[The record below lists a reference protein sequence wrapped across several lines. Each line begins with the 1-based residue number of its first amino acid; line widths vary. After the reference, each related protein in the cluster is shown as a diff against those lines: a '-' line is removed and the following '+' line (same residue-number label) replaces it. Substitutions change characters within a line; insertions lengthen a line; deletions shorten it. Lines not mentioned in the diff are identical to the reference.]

1 MWRKISGE
9 KKWYL
14 RSRNSSL
21 LMPRVL
27 KFCELVFGEAGMS
40 TRESFQTDRSCNF
53 QQKPATIT
61 NIQKKIISWI
71 SVFEEEFINCF
82 QGYRTF
88 SNRPLSCNHCPTEQ

>member
-27 KFCELVFGEAGMS
+27 KLCELMFGEPGMS
-40 TRESFQTDRSCNF
+40 TGESFQTDRSCNF
-53 QQKPATIT
+53 Q
-61 NIQKKIISWI
+61 
-71 SVFEEEFINCF
+71 
-82 QGYRTF
+82 
-88 SNRPLSCNHCPTEQ
+88 